1 MWEAG
6 IGGLFGG
13 GALGLAVGW
22 FVRHKSAEKEKAEL
36 QQKMLDVERIRIGL
50 EHDLKNL
57 RDSHG
62 EKERVSQ
69 LQFEQL
75 AQKIFE
81 DKQKTFQ
88 EISTQGLQ
96 GLLNPFKDRLQEL
109 QKKVEETYEKEG
121 REVFSLRQEILRMM
135 EMGRK
140 MEAETK
146 NLTMALKGDVK
157 AQGNWGEL
165 VLEKI
170 LEHSG
175 LRAGEEFI
183 TQAQGMNLKSEDGRV
198 LRPDVIIK
206 LPEGKNL
213 IIDSKVSLVSYDRL
227 IGASTEE
234 DRSKH
239 KRDFLVS
246 VKAHIEILSSKNY
259 QAIEGLTTPD
269 FVLLFAPIEG
279 ALSMILEGEK
289 DLFTYGW
296 DRKIILVGPTTLLA
310 TLRTVTAIWKQERQ
324 HKNALLIAEAGGRLY
339 DKFASFVD
347 DFDKMG
353 KHIKDLQTQHDNVT
367 GKLKTGRGNL
377 MVSVE
382 KLRELGVKSTKVL
395 KDVSSEELS

>member
-1 MWEAG
+1 MLG
-6 IGGLFGG
+6 IM
-13 GALGLAVGW
+13 LGLALGW
-22 FVRHKSAEKEKAEL
+22 ITRHRGAEKEKLEW
-36 QQKMLDVERIRIGL
+36 QQKMLEVEKIRTGL

-57 RDSHG
+57 TVSQG
-62 EKERVSQ
+62 EKEEKEREKNRLIY

-75 AQKIFE
+75 AQKILDE
-81 DKQKTFQ
+81 KQKSFY
-88 EISTQGLQ
+88 EMSSRGIQGMLD
-96 GLLNPFKDRLQEL
+96 PFKDRLSEL
-109 QKKVEETYEKEG
+109 QKKVEDTYEKEG

-140 MEAETK
+140 MENETK

-183 TQAQGMNLKSEDGRV
+183 TQAEWMNLKDEDGRI

-213 IIDSKVSLVSYDRL
+213 VIDSKVSLVAYDRL
-227 IGASTEE
+227 IASTGEE

-246 VKAHIEILSSKNY
+246 VKAHIEILASKNY

-269 FVLLFAPIEG
+269 FVLMFAPIEG

-347 DFDKMG
+347 DFDRMG
-353 KHIKDLQTQHDNVT
+353 KHIKDLQIQHDTVT

-377 MVSVE
+377 MISVE
-382 KLRELGVKSTKVL
+382 KLRDLGVKATKVL
-395 KDVSSEELS
+395 KDVSPEESSEV

>member
-1 MWEAG
+1 MWGVEVG
-6 IGGLFGG
+6 VLLGGL
-13 GALGLAVGW
+13 ALGLALGW
-22 FVRHKSAEKEKAEL
+22 FVRHKNAEKEKAQL
-36 QQKMLDVERIRIGL
+36 QQKMLEVEKVRIGL
-50 EHDLKNL
+50 EHDLKNIKE
-57 RDSHG
+57 SQG
-62 EKERVSQ
+62 EKERLSQ
-69 LQFEQL
+69 LHFEQL
-75 AQKIFE
+75 AHKIFE
-81 DKQKTFQ
+81 DKQKSFQ
-88 EISTQGLQ
+88 EMSTRGLQ
-96 GLLNPFKDRLQEL
+96 GLLNPFKDRLAEL

-140 MEAETK
+140 MENETK

-175 LRAGEEFI
+175 LRSGEEYI
-183 TQAQGMNLKSEDGRV
+183 AQAEGMNLKSEDGRA

-213 IIDSKVSLVSYDRL
+213 VIDSKVSLVSYDRL
-227 IGASTEE
+227 IAATTEE
-234 DRSKH
+234 ERNKH

-246 VKAHIEILSSKNY
+246 VKGHIEILAGKNY

-269 FVLLFAPIEG
+269 FVLMFAPIEG

-324 HKNALLIAEAGGRLY
+324 HKNALQIAEVGGRLY

-347 DFDKMG
+347 DFDRMG
-353 KHIKDLQTQHDNVT
+353 KYIKDLQTQHDTVT
-367 GKLKTGRGNL
+367 GKLKHGRGNL

-395 KDVSSEELS
+395 KDVSGEELS

>member
-1 MWEAG
+1 MWEIG
-6 IGGLFGG
+6 IVCLACGIV
-13 GALGLAVGW
+13 LGLCVGW
-22 FVRHKSAEKEKAEL
+22 VARHRSAEKEKSGF
-36 QQKMLDVERIRIGL
+36 QQNLLEVEKIRTGL

-57 RDSHG
+57 QDSQG
-62 EKERVSQ
+62 EKDKLSH

-81 DKQKTFQ
+81 EKQKSFQ
-88 EISTQGLQ
+88 ESSTKGLQ
-96 GLLNPFKDRLQEL
+96 VLLDPFKERLVEL
-109 QKKVEETYEKEG
+109 QKKVEDTYEKEG

-170 LEHSG
+170 LESSG

-206 LPEGKNL
+206 LPEGKTL
-213 IIDSKVSLVSYDRL
+213 IIDSKVSLVAYDRL
-227 IGASTEE
+227 IGATSE
-234 DRSKH
+234 DERMKY
-239 KRDFLVS
+239 KRDFLFS
-246 VKAHIEILSSKNY
+246 VKSHVDILSSKNY

-269 FVLLFAPIEG
+269 FVLMFAPIEG

-296 DRKIILVGPTTLLA
+296 DRKVILVGPTTLLA
-310 TLRTVTAIWKQERQ
+310 TLRTVSAIWKQERQ
-324 HKNALLIAEAGGRLY
+324 HKNALQIAEVGGRLY
-339 DKFASFVD
+339 DKFATFVD

-353 KHIKDLQTQHDNVT
+353 KHIKDLQIQHDTVT

-377 MVSVE
+377 MVSAE

-395 KDVSSEELS
+395 RDVNLEELS